1 MSCSRASRSLPVA
14 DRMNR
19 GMKFDAI
26 AGFPALRVGVRT
38 QGDAI
43 GEIVYLPHAAAL
55 VAPRNPLAERAIRQI
70 ERYVEDPDFR
80 FDLPLADAGTPF
92 QRRVWQAIRGIRR
105 GHTLTYGEMARSL
118 ASVPRAVGQ
127 ACGTNPFPL
136 VVPCHR
142 VVAATGIGGFAHHDD
157 GFLVEIKKW
166 LLQHEH
172 ALDRYPQARA

>member
-1 MSCSRASRSLPVA
+1 MIRSA
-14 DRMNR
+14 I
-19 GMKFDAI
+19 FDAV

-38 QGDAI
+38 QGEAI
-43 GEIVYLPHAAAL
+43 AEIVYLPHAAAL
-55 VAPRNPLAERAIRQI
+55 VTPRNRLAERAIRQV

-80 FDLPLADAGTPF
+80 FDLPLADAGTAF
-92 QRRVWQAIRGIRR
+92 QRRVWQAISGIGR

-127 ACGTNPFPL
+127 ACGANPYPL

-142 VVAATGIGGFAHHDD
+142 VVAAQGIGGFAHHGD

-172 ALDRYPQARA
+172 APDRHQRARA

>member
-1 MSCSRASRSLPVA
+1 MR
-14 DRMNR
+14 R
-19 GMKFDAI
+19 GTTFDAV

-38 QGDAI
+38 LGDAI
-43 GEIVYLPHAAAL
+43 AEIVYLPHAAAL
-55 VAPRNPLAERAIRQI
+55 VAPRNALAERAIRQI
-70 ERYVEDPDFR
+70 ERYVEDPDFC

-105 GHTLTYGEMARSL
+105 GHTLTYGQMARSL

-127 ACGTNPFPL
+127 ACGSNPYPL

-142 VVAATGIGGFAHHDD
+142 VVAAHGIGGFAHHGD

-166 LLQHEH
+166 LLRHEH
-172 ALDRYPQARA
+172 APERHLRARA